1 MRKKCAMISNNN
13 GKGGIYM
20 WQQAVIIQEDEM
32 KKATGKNGK
41 DARLQK
47 IAAKVIRRNYK
58 GLKRL
63 SKN

>member
-1 MRKKCAMISNNN
+1 MISNNAD
-13 GKGGIYM
+13 KGGIYM
-20 WQQAVIIQEDEM
+20 FQQVLILEDEM
-32 KKATGKNGK
+32 KKGTSKSNEK
-41 DARLQK
+41 DAKLQK